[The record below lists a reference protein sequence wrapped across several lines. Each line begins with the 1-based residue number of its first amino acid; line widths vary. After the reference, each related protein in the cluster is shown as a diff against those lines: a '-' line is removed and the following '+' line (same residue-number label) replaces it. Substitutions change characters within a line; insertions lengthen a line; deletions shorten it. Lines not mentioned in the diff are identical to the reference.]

1 MQEYYVDSSTQA
13 SFPNVNHLEEDHD
26 LHFFPLLE
34 QLCAKVY
41 SAKPHAMESSTEMDC
56 ANCTLSHSPASC
68 TVYIQLYIHFPVSIL
83 YNKKTQR
90 HSIIRH
96 NRKKKSERKP
106 SASLNDS
113 YCTHQ
118 WESGQLLVI
127 ALCYFSENKKLTGSN
142 TVNRFFSP
150 KEGYDSLYLSGKDQF
165 SMNKPGI
172 LEDKYKYSSV

>member
-1 MQEYYVDSSTQA
+1 MQTTCFWVVSIPYNSSFCSVAVAVRLWALQEYYVDSSTQA

-56 ANCTLSHSPASC
+56 ANCMLSHSPASC

-96 NRKKKSERKP
+96 NRKKNLKG
-106 SASLNDS
+106 N
-113 YCTHQ
+113 HQ
-118 WESGQLLVI
+118 HL
-127 ALCYFSENKKLTGSN
+127 
-142 TVNRFFSP
+142 
-150 KEGYDSLYLSGKDQF
+150 
-165 SMNKPGI
+165 
-172 LEDKYKYSSV
+172 